1 MFGNMNLVANASVG
15 RRSRYRGDI
24 DLEPMRP
31 APSAFGAAAFQE
43 PGYKLVWTRKRGVG
57 VAVASRKLTP
67 QR

>member
-31 APSAFGAAAFQE
+31 APSAFRAAAFQE
-43 PGYKLVWTRKRGVG
+43 SGYKLVGTHNEESMLRLPH
-57 VAVASRKLTP
+57 AS
-67 QR
+67 